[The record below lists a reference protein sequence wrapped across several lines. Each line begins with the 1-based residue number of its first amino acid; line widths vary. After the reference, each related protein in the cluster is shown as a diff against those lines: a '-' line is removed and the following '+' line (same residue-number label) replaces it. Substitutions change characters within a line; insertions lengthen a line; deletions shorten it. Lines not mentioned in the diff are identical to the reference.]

1 MCYRIGIK
9 GIGGLKME
17 TLVINNTVDKTQILP
32 KVSQPTET
40 TPDKSNRINGWII
53 GEKMNTNSSE
63 AELYYVTNSQTA
75 KKALLKVYRSN
86 HTVNLAVFEKIK
98 NIKNPHVVKIYDYGI
113 QDDKQFVIEELL
125 EGDSLDKTTVPLSK
139 KHLWKLVHDIN
150 SGLGAI
156 HNFGIIHRDLK
167 PSNIICCNGRYVI
180 TDFGI
185 SIFTKERSADY
196 SHTAGYNAP
205 ELFLNEY
212 TTSYDYYGFGF
223 ILYYAATG
231 INPFENRGKEFI
243 YRDEIENFTVKDF
256 LSRKE
261 VLALPERFQKL
272 LQGLIAKVF
281 ECRWGFWDVLK
292 WLLFFIPVNKK
303 QKPCCKLDFD
313 YQIHTKKELVE
324 ALYNSPEVF
333 VKPLKEED
341 ISLYE
346 FLKSVNLFKA
356 KRIYRK
362 IHTLKSNSQKQFI
375 NWIYDPYF
383 DIKLINIVRKFF

>member
-1 MCYRIGIK
+1 
-9 GIGGLKME
+9 ME
-17 TLVINNTVDKTQILP
+17 TLVINNTVDKTQILS

-40 TPDKSNRINGWII
+40 TLDKSNRINDWIV

-63 AELYYVTNSQTA
+63 AELYYVTNSQTE
-75 KKALLKVYRSN
+75 KKAILKVYRSN
-86 HTVNLAVFEKIK
+86 HTVNLDVFEKIK

-113 QDDKQFVIEELL
+113 KDNKQFVIEELL
-125 EGDSLDKTTVPLSK
+125 EGDSLDKTKVPLSK
-139 KHLWKLVHDIN
+139 KQLWKIINDIN
-150 SGLGAI
+150 LGLGAI
-156 HNFGIIHRDLK
+156 HKCGIIHRDMK
-167 PSNIICCNGRYVI
+167 PSNIICCKGRYVI

-185 SIFTKERSADY
+185 SIFSKEKSADY
-196 SHTAGYNAP
+196 SHTTGFNAP

-212 TTSYDYYGFGF
+212 TPSYDYYGFGF

-261 VLALPERFQKL
+261 VLALPERLQKL
-272 LQGLIAKVF
+272 LQGLIAKDA

-292 WLLFFIPVNKK
+292 WLFFIPVNKK

-313 YQIHTKKELVE
+313 YQIRTKKELVE

-333 VKPLKEED
+333 IKPLKEEN
-341 ISLYE
+341 IALYE
-346 FLKSVNLFKA
+346 FLKSVNTLKA
-356 KRIYRK
+356 KRIYK
-362 IHTLKSNSQKQFI
+362 QIHCLKSSSQKQYI

-383 DIKLINIVRKFF
+383 DIKLITIIRNFF